1 MEIRDDQDVW
11 RVQPE
16 EISLVLI
23 NYYQNI
29 FSSSRLDIT
38 TNVLAHV
45 TQVIMEEMNLSLTH
59 EFMESEVS
67 TALQQMAPLKAPGSD
82 EMHPVFYQ
90 HFWSTVDHDVT
101 SSILP

>member
-67 TALQQMAPLKAPGSD
+67 TALQQMAPLKAPR
-82 EMHPVFYQ
+82 MRCTPF
-90 HFWSTVDHDVT
+90 FTNT
-101 SSILP
+101 SGVQWNMMLLLLSCHG

>member
-45 TQVIMEEMNLSLTH
+45 PQVIMEEMNLSLTH

-67 TALQQMAPLKAPGSD
+67 TTLQQMAPLKAPRSD

-101 SSILP
+101 SSILS